1 VLYKNNSILR
11 QHKVGRPPYPLTNS
25 ALERTALYSVAAKF
39 LIAVHKPQLLSKDT
53 LEILQVVIA
62 DIRNGQ

>member
-1 VLYKNNSILR
+1 
-11 QHKVGRPPYPLTNS
+11 
-25 ALERTALYSVAAKF
+25 VAAKF